1 VTGAAAY
8 MKSNMTVRNK
18 SYVEHVAFRVK
29 DIDWHIRFF
38 RDVLGMP
45 VKETDGPADAPRQVW
60 TVGGVQ
66 LIADPS
72 FEGPEGRLGHLGMM
86 TDNVEAAIAAAEA
99 WGVGSAPQGR
109 NWLQLPDGLVV
120 ELNQAVPGA
129 VYQALAVK
137 PKG

>member
-1 VTGAAAY
+1 MAY
-8 MKSNMTVRNK
+8 PYRT
-18 SYVEHVAFRVK
+18 YVEHVALRVK
-29 DIDWHIRFF
+29 DIDWHVRFF

-45 VKETDGPADAPRQVW
+45 VKEVDGNAEHPHQAW

-72 FEGPEGRLGHLGMM
+72 FEGPEGRFGHLGMM
-86 TDNVEAAIAAAEA
+86 TEDVEAAIFCARQ
-99 WGVGSAPQGR
+99 WGIDSAPQGR
-109 NWLQLPDGLVV
+109 NWLLLPDGLVV

-129 VYQALAVK
+129 VEQALAVK

>member
-1 VTGAAAY
+1 MA
-8 MKSNMTVRNK
+8 SNTK
-18 SYVEHVAFRVK
+18 SYVEHVAFKVK

-45 VKETDGPADAPRQVW
+45 VKETDGPTEPPRQAW

-72 FEGPEGRLGHLGMM
+72 FEGPEGRFGHLGMM
-86 TDNVEAAIAAAEA
+86 TDDVEAAIAAAKT

-129 VYQALAVK
+129 IDQALAVK

>member
-1 VTGAAAY
+1 
-8 MKSNMTVRNK
+8 MTSKNK

-38 RDVLGMP
+38 RDVLGMS
-45 VKETDGPADAPRQVW
+45 VKETDGPSDAPRQAW
-60 TVGGVQ
+60 TVGGLQ

-72 FEGPEGRLGHLGMM
+72 FEGPEGRFGHLGMM
-86 TDNVEAAIAAAEA
+86 TDDVEAAIDAAKT
-99 WGVGSAPQGR
+99 WGIGSTPQGR

-129 VYQALAVK
+129 IDQALAVK